1 MPKKKQQNPQSN
13 TKELNTKIKETIRVD
28 IRSRKEKFFQG
39 DAKSVTSLNETGE
52 FDVLPQH
59 ANFVTLIRGFVV
71 VDKGLPTEKRIE
83 LDNGVLAAKTDSVDV
98 YLDF

>member
-1 MPKKKQQNPQSN
+1 MPKQKPSDFKGN
-13 TKELNTKIKETIRVD
+13 IKVD

-39 DAKSVTSLNETGE
+39 EAKTVTSLNETGE

-59 ANFVTLIRGFVV
+59 ANFVTLIRGFVI
-71 VDKGLPTEKRIE
+71 VDKGLSTEKRFDV
-83 LDNGVLAAKTDSVDV
+83 DNGVLATKTDAVDV